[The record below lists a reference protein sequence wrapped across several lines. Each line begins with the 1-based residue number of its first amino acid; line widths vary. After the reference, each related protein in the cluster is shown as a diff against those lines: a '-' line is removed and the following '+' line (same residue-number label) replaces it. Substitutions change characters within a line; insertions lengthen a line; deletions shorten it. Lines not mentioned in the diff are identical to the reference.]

1 MFDKSYIGKMFDHLF
16 NIIDLQ
22 SRSSSTEDFMRQRE
36 ERAAGVAFEDGLISS
51 FENWAMHTKGMPYEK
66 DNMEEAMKKFYIT
79 EDEFHKLLSLT
90 ARSWI

>member
-1 MFDKSYIGKMFDHLF
+1 MFDKSYIGKMFDHL
-16 NIIDLQ
+16 LQ
-22 SRSSSTEDFMRQRE
+22 LIHSSSSEDFMRQRA
-36 ERAAGVAFEDGLISS
+36 ERAAGASFEEGLISS

-79 EDEFHKLLSLT
+79 EDEFHKLLLLT